1 PWPFPVTAPKSSRS
15 HKVSVSFFELNAAK
29 RHRKLVF
36 ATQADRLFTVLER
49 CILHRRPSSLRRQ
62 QIISAIKSFYT
73 GLLSLGAA
81 RPGIAAFVF
90 LPALMNQGS
99 ETRAE

>member
-1 PWPFPVTAPKSSRS
+1 
-15 HKVSVSFFELNAAK
+15 
-29 RHRKLVF
+29 
-36 ATQADRLFTVLER
+36 
-49 CILHRRPSSLRRQ
+49 LRRQ
-62 QIISAIKSFYT
+62 QIISAIKNFYK

-90 LPALMNQGS
+90 LPALMIQGA